1 MSQAAEA
8 YTSNVVP
15 FRRAANDQSLN
26 GRAAIRGAWEEAK
39 AAQEPPAPSQA
50 DVAALIIAAI
60 ALSLPEE
67 AAEKVRRR
75 LNTAYLAAKDPVR
88 KETARLAAEAMGVVA

>member
-1 MSQAAEA
+1 MGQ
-8 YTSNVVP
+8 VVQ
-15 FRRAANDQSLN
+15 FRRPAIEGLH
-26 GRAAIRGAWEEAK
+26 GRAAIRSAWEEAK

-50 DVAALIIAAI
+50 DVAALIIAAV
-60 ALSLPEE
+60 ALSLPNGS
-67 AAEKVRRR
+67 AEKVRRR